1 MLLSISLLI
10 GQTQNTKSPSEFWF
24 SLSSKEKIS
33 FINGAYSA
41 LSVLKKKHKEEV
53 AKQYLNDKN
62 WIEPYYIER
71 YYSLIDEYFSEAV
84 GYDLQL
90 ITMHMDALYTN
101 SDNINIPIL
110 EAMKVVSLIQDGN
123 RKKGK
128 PQTFTTTKKIL
139 EVATFVII

>member
-1 MLLSISLLI
+1 MNAFIYIVLISVNLSI
-10 GQTQNTKSPSEFWF
+10 GRPQNKKLPSEFWL

-33 FINGAYSA
+33 FINGAYST
-41 LSVLKKKHKEEV
+41 LSVLKKKHQEEV

-71 YYSLIDEYFSEAV
+71 YYSLIDEYSSELV

-90 ITMHMDALYTN
+90 ITMHIDALYTN
-101 SDNINIPIL
+101 SDNINIPVL

-123 RKKGK
+123 RKKANLRLLQLQRK
-128 PQTFTTTKKIL
+128 Y
-139 EVATFVII
+139 

>member
-1 MLLSISLLI
+1 MKTIIYSILLSVNLLI
-10 GQTQNTKSPSEFWF
+10 GQAQSTKSPSEFWS
-24 SLSSKEKIS
+24 SLSLKEKIS
-33 FINGAYSA
+33 FVNGAYSA

-53 AKQYLNDKN
+53 AKQYLNDRN

-71 YYSLIDEYFSEAV
+71 YYSLIDEYSSEFV

-101 SDNINIPIL
+101 SDNINIPVL

-123 RKKGK
+123 RKKANLRLLQLQRK
-128 PQTFTTTKKIL
+128 Y
-139 EVATFVII
+139 

>member
-71 YYSLIDEYFSEAV
+71 YYSLIDEYFSESV

-110 EAMKVVSLIQDGN
+110 ESMKVVSLIQDGN
-123 RKKGK
+123 RKKANLRLLQLQRK
-128 PQTFTTTKKIL
+128 Y
-139 EVATFVII
+139 

>member
-1 MLLSISLLI
+1 MKTIIYSILFSVNLLI
-10 GQTQNTKSPSEFWF
+10 GQTQSAKSPSEFWF

-53 AKQYLNDKN
+53 AKQYLNDRN

-71 YYSLIDEYFSEAV
+71 YYSLVDEYSSEFV

-101 SDNINIPIL
+101 SDNINIPVL
-110 EAMKVVSLIQDGN
+110 EAMKVVSLVQDGK
-123 RKKGK
+123 RKKANLRLLQLQRK
-128 PQTFTTTKKIL
+128 Y
-139 EVATFVII
+139 

>member
-1 MLLSISLLI
+1 MKTIIYSILLSVNLLI
-10 GQTQNTKSPSEFWF
+10 GQAQSTKSPSEFWF

-53 AKQYLNDKN
+53 AKQYLNDRN

-71 YYSLIDEYFSEAV
+71 YYSLIEEYSSESV

-101 SDNINIPIL
+101 SDNINIPVL
-110 EAMKVVSLIQDGN
+110 EAMKVVSLIQDGK
-123 RKKGK
+123 RKKANLRLLQLQRK
-128 PQTFTTTKKIL
+128 Y
-139 EVATFVII
+139 

>member
-1 MLLSISLLI
+1 MKTIIYSILLLVNLLI
-10 GQTQNTKSPSEFWF
+10 AQAQVTKSPSEFWF
-24 SLSSKEKIS
+24 SLSSKEKTS

-53 AKQYLNDKN
+53 AKQYLNDRN

-71 YYSLIDEYFSEAV
+71 YYSLIDEYSSEFV

-101 SDNINIPIL
+101 SDNINIPVL
-110 EAMKVVSLIQDGN
+110 EAMRVVSLIQDGK
-123 RKKGK
+123 RKKANLRLLQLQRK
-128 PQTFTTTKKIL
+128 Y
-139 EVATFVII
+139 

>member
-1 MLLSISLLI
+1 MKTIIYSILLSVNFLI
-10 GQTQNTKSPSEFWF
+10 GQAQSTKSPSEFWF

-53 AKQYLNDKN
+53 AKQYLNDRN
-62 WIEPYYIER
+62 WIQPYYIER
-71 YYSLIDEYFSEAV
+71 YYSLIDEYSSEFV

-101 SDNINIPIL
+101 SDNINIPVL
-110 EAMKVVSLIQDGN
+110 EAMKVVSLIQDGK
-123 RKKGK
+123 RKKANLRLLQLQRK
-128 PQTFTTTKKIL
+128 Y
-139 EVATFVII
+139 

>member
-1 MLLSISLLI
+1 MKTIIYSILLSVNLLI
-10 GQTQNTKSPSEFWF
+10 GQAQFTKSPSEFWF

-53 AKQYLNDKN
+53 AKQYLNDRN

-71 YYSLIDEYFSEAV
+71 YYSLIDEYSSEFV

-101 SDNINIPIL
+101 SDNINIPVL
-110 EAMKVVSLIQDGN
+110 EAMKVVSLVQDGK
-123 RKKGK
+123 RKKANLRLLQLQRK
-128 PQTFTTTKKIL
+128 Y
-139 EVATFVII
+139 

>member
-1 MLLSISLLI
+1 MNTIIYTILLSVNLLI
-10 GQTQNTKSPSEFWF
+10 GQAQVTKSPSEFWF

-53 AKQYLNDKN
+53 AKQYLNDRN

-71 YYSLIDEYFSEAV
+71 YYSLIDEYSSEFV

-101 SDNINIPIL
+101 SDNINIPVL
-110 EAMKVVSLIQDGN
+110 EAMKVVSLIQDGK
-123 RKKGK
+123 RKKANLRLLQLQRK
-128 PQTFTTTKKIL
+128 Y
-139 EVATFVII
+139 

>member
-1 MLLSISLLI
+1 LKTIIYSILLSVKLLI
-10 GQTQNTKSPSEFWF
+10 GQAQFTKSPSEFWF
-24 SLSSKEKIS
+24 LLSSKEKIS

-53 AKQYLNDKN
+53 AKQYLNDRN

-71 YYSLIDEYFSEAV
+71 YYSLIDEYSSEFV

-101 SDNINIPIL
+101 SDNINIPVL
-110 EAMKVVSLIQDGN
+110 EAMRVVSLIQDGK
-123 RKKGK
+123 RKKANLRLLQLQRK
-128 PQTFTTTKKIL
+128 Y
-139 EVATFVII
+139 

>member
-1 MLLSISLLI
+1 MKTIIYSVLLSVNLLI
-10 GQTQNTKSPSEFWF
+10 GQAQSTKSPSEFWF

-71 YYSLIDEYFSEAV
+71 YYSLIDEYSSEFV

-101 SDNINIPIL
+101 SDNINIPVL
-110 EAMKVVSLIQDGN
+110 EAMKVVSLVQDGK
-123 RKKGK
+123 RKKANLRLLQLQRK
-128 PQTFTTTKKIL
+128 Y
-139 EVATFVII
+139 

>member
-1 MLLSISLLI
+1 MKTIIYSILLSVNLLI
-10 GQTQNTKSPSEFWF
+10 GQAQSTKSPSEFWF

-53 AKQYLNDKN
+53 AKQYLNDRN

-71 YYSLIDEYFSEAV
+71 YYSLIDEYSSEFV

-101 SDNINIPIL
+101 SDNINIPVL
-110 EAMKVVSLIQDGN
+110 EAMKVVSLIQDGK
-123 RKKGK
+123 RKKANLRLLQLQRK
-128 PQTFTTTKKIL
+128 Y
-139 EVATFVII
+139 

>member
-1 MLLSISLLI
+1 MKTIIYSILLSFNLLI
-10 GQTQNTKSPSEFWF
+10 GQAQSTKSPSEFWS
-24 SLSSKEKIS
+24 SLSLKEKIS

-53 AKQYLNDKN
+53 AKQYLNDRN

-71 YYSLIDEYFSEAV
+71 YYSLIDEYSSEFV

-101 SDNINIPIL
+101 SDNINIPVL
-110 EAMKVVSLIQDGN
+110 EAMKVVSLIQDGK
-123 RKKGK
+123 RKKANLRLLQLQRK
-128 PQTFTTTKKIL
+128 Y
-139 EVATFVII
+139 

>member
-1 MLLSISLLI
+1 MKTIIYSILLSVNFLI
-10 GQTQNTKSPSEFWF
+10 GQAQSTKSPSEFWF

-53 AKQYLNDKN
+53 AKQYLNDRN

-71 YYSLIDEYFSEAV
+71 YYSLIDEYSSEFV

-101 SDNINIPIL
+101 SDNINIPVL
-110 EAMKVVSLIQDGN
+110 EAMKVVSLMQDGK
-123 RKKGK
+123 RKKANLRLLQLQRK
-128 PQTFTTTKKIL
+128 Y
-139 EVATFVII
+139 

>member
-1 MLLSISLLI
+1 LNTIIYTILLSVNLLI
-10 GQTQNTKSPSEFWF
+10 GQAQVTKSPSEFWF

-53 AKQYLNDKN
+53 AKQYLNDRN

-71 YYSLIDEYFSEAV
+71 YYSLIDEYSSEFV

-101 SDNINIPIL
+101 SDNINIPVL
-110 EAMKVVSLIQDGN
+110 EAMRVVSLIQDGK
-123 RKKGK
+123 RKKANLRLLQLQRK
-128 PQTFTTTKKIL
+128 Y
-139 EVATFVII
+139 

>member
-1 MLLSISLLI
+1 MKTIIYSILLSVNLLI
-10 GQTQNTKSPSEFWF
+10 GQAQSTKSPSEFWS
-24 SLSSKEKIS
+24 SLSLKEKIS
-33 FINGAYSA
+33 FVNGAYSA

-71 YYSLIDEYFSEAV
+71 YYSLIDEYFSESV

-123 RKKGK
+123 RKKANLRLLQLQRK
-128 PQTFTTTKKIL
+128 Y
-139 EVATFVII
+139 

>member
-10 GQTQNTKSPSEFWF
+10 GQTQNIKSPSEFWF

-123 RKKGK
+123 RKKANLRLLQLQRK
-128 PQTFTTTKKIL
+128 Y
-139 EVATFVII
+139 

>member
-1 MLLSISLLI
+1 LVNLLI
-10 GQTQNTKSPSEFWF
+10 AQAQVTKSPSEFWF

-41 LSVLKKKHKEEV
+41 LSVLKKTHKEEV
-53 AKQYLNDKN
+53 AKQYLNDRN

-71 YYSLIDEYFSEAV
+71 YYSLIDEYSSEFV

-101 SDNINIPIL
+101 SDNINIPVL
-110 EAMKVVSLIQDGN
+110 EAMRVVSLIQDGK
-123 RKKGK
+123 RKKANLRLLQLQRK
-128 PQTFTTTKKIL
+128 Y
-139 EVATFVII
+139 